1 MDYQSEYQKKL
12 TTLEGAYSM
21 LKDGDLFYAGTA
33 TAEPVTFLRHL
44 HEMHGK
50 LHNLTMHI
58 NLALANV
65 PVYDPKYADLLTV
78 QSSFFARFLTPLQR
92 AGMSTYM
99 PAHLRNIG
107 LDPEYRYK
115 NVTKQRVNVYVLAVS
130 PMDKHGYFTSSAY
143 ACYHRTWMDYA
154 DKVIVEVNENAPR
167 TFGDTYVHISEV
179 DAIIHSED
187 NKIIYMPIKEPDE
200 YDKAIGK
207 QIADLIKDGDNI
219 QLGIG
224 GIPTACARELAVR
237 RDLGVH
243 TEMLNDGLVYL
254 AKAGAITNKKKNYF
268 PDKILTTFS
277 MGTKDVY
284 DFIDD
289 NPNVLHLDVAYT
301 NNPKVFSR
309 NDRVISVNSCLQIDL
324 MGQCASEAI
333 GTNQI
338 SGVGG
343 QTETAVGAK
352 ESLDGKSIIALHST
366 RLLKQKDGTKKMV
379 SNITPVHPA
388 GTVISLMRNDVD
400 FVCTEYGMAALRG
413 ASLKERAQSLINIA
427 HPDFRDELLEGAKKW
442 YLI

>member
-12 TTLEGAYSM
+12 TTLEGVYSM
-21 LKDGDLFYAGTA
+21 FKDGDLFYAGTA

-58 NLALANV
+58 NLAMANV

-92 AGMSTYM
+92 EGMATYM
-99 PAHLRNIG
+99 PTHLRNIG

-115 NVTKQRVNVYVLAVS
+115 MMKKPVNVYVLAVS
-130 PMDKHGYFTSSAY
+130 PMDKHGYFTSSSFAG
-143 ACYHRTWMDYA
+143 YHRNWVDYA
-154 DKVIVEVNENAPR
+154 DKVIVEVNESAPR
-167 TFGDTYVHISEV
+167 TFGDTYIHISEV
-179 DAIIHSED
+179 DAIYHSED
-187 NKIIYMPIKEPDE
+187 NKILYMPIKQPDE
-200 YDKAIGK
+200 SDIKIGK
-207 QIADLIKDGDNI
+207 YIAEMINDGDNI

-224 GIPTACARELAVR
+224 GIPTACAVELASKK
-237 RDLGVH
+237 DLGIH
-243 TEMLNDGLVYL
+243 TEMFNDGLAYL
-254 AKAGAITNKKKNYF
+254 CKAGAVTNHKKNYYQ
-268 PDKILTTFS
+268 DKIVTTFS
-277 MGTKDVY
+277 MGSKEVY

-289 NPNVLHLDVAYT
+289 NPNILHLDVAYT
-301 NNPKVFSR
+301 NQPAVFSR
-309 NDRVISVNSCLQIDL
+309 NDKVVSVNTALQIDL

-352 ESLDGKSIIALHST
+352 ESKGGKSIIALHST
-366 RLLKQKDGTKKMV
+366 REIKQKDGTKKRI
-379 SNITPVHPA
+379 STINPVHPA
-388 GTVISLMRNDVD
+388 GTVISLSRNDVD

-413 ASLKERAQSLINIA
+413 ASLKERAKALINIA
-427 HPDFRDELLEGAKKW
+427 HPDYRAELEEGAKKW